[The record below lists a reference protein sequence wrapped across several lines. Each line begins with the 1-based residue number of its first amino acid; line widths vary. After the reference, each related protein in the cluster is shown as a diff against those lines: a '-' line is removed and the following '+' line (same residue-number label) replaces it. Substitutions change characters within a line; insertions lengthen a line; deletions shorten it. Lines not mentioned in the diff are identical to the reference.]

1 MKRLED
7 YIESIYDFPKKGVIF
22 RDVTSLLADKDGL
35 KLAIDKIQS
44 LIASEEFDVV
54 VAPESRGFLFGM
66 PIAYNL
72 NKSFVPVRKKGKLPR
87 ETISQDYDLEYGTAT
102 LQMHSDSIKPGQKVI
117 IIDDLIATGG
127 TIDAIVKMVSKL
139 GGDVVGIYALIELVD
154 LKAREKLNSINVK
167 SCITYKGE

>member
-7 YIESIYDFPKKGVIF
+7 YIESIYDFPKKGIIF

-154 LKAREKLNSINVK
+154 LNAREKLNGINVK

>member
-154 LKAREKLNSINVK
+154 LKAREKLNGINVK

>member
-139 GGDVVGIYALIELVD
+139 GGDVVGIYALIELID

>member
-22 RDVTSLLADKDGL
+22 RDITSLLADKDGL

-139 GGDVVGIYALIELVD
+139 GGDVVGIYALIELID